1 MEYMSNCDFYEIR
14 FASTIS
20 DSDRKVLIDLYQPIV
35 GPVAISLFFK
45 FWSDAQTDQE
55 TGFYSID
62 KLITYLRITSDALLN
77 SRRLLEAMG
86 LLKTYVKVISEE
98 RKTYMF
104 CLYAPKQPKEFFDD
118 IFFKELLIKYI
129 GEKDVQRLTSYYR
142 NRIDL
147 TDFKDITTKF
157 GEVFYTDINN
167 FKNSIPSNIPTLV
180 GREEGNVYTSFD
192 IGKFLTLLASKNI
205 KDNFLTKEEIE
216 KISKIATIYG
226 ADEEILV
233 RYFEY
238 YCDFYAEKGKRLSEA
253 KLVSTLR
260 DNINYIESQKPI
272 QNPKNKNVKVRNMAP
287 DSSEF
292 ADFIKLVEITPPV
305 EFLKLRQNNTAPAFS
320 DIVLLKELATEFK
333 LPNDVINVL
342 IGYALDAK
350 KNMLIP
356 EYVKKIASAMNR
368 EGVTNAI
375 ETMNYLSSF
384 SRKKVKNKDSDKP
397 SYQPKA
403 SKKLFDEE
411 DNVEY
416 NEDLEDED

>member
-86 LLKTYVKVISEE
+86 LLKTYVKVINEE

-167 FKNSIPSNIPTLV
+167 FKNSIPSSIPTLV

-272 QNPKNKNVKVRNMAP
+272 QKPKNKNIKVRNMAP

-384 SRKKVKNKDSDKP
+384 SRKKAKNKDSDKP
-397 SYQPKA
+397 SYQPKTN
-403 SKKLFDEE
+403 KKLFDEE

>member
-55 TGFYSID
+55 KGFYSID

-77 SRRLLEAMG
+77 GRRLLEAMG
-86 LLKTYVKVISEE
+86 LMKTYVKVISEE

-104 CLYAPKQPKEFFDD
+104 CLYAPKQPKEFFNDL
-118 IFFKELLIKYI
+118 FFKELLVKYI
-129 GEKDVQRLTSYYR
+129 GEKDVQRLASFYK
-142 NRIDL
+142 NKIDL
-147 TDFKDITTKF
+147 TEFKDITTKF

-167 FKNSIPSNIPTLV
+167 FKNSIPSSIPTLV
-180 GREEGNVYTSFD
+180 GREEGSVYTSFD
-192 IGKFLTLLASKNI
+192 IGKFLSLLASKNI
-205 KDNFLTKEEIE
+205 KDNFLTKEEME

-226 ADEEILV
+226 SNEDTLAE
-233 RYFEY
+233 YFENY
-238 YCDFYAEKGKRLSEA
+238 INFYSEKGERVQFD
-253 KLVSTLR
+253 KLMETL
-260 DNINYIESQKPI
+260 
-272 QNPKNKNVKVRNMAP
+272 KNVNNYSTIMPKKEKVKAHNIEASDGKYKKMIQLM
-287 DSSEF
+287 E
-292 ADFIKLVEITPPV
+292 TCPPAKY
-305 EFLKLRQNNTAPAFS
+305 LSLLQNNTAPSSADLTLVS
-320 DIVLLKELATEFK
+320 TLATSYN
-333 LPNDVINVL
+333 LSNGVINALINYVL
-342 IGYALDAK
+342 QVKDNTLP
-350 KNMLIP
+350 KN
-356 EYVKKIASAMNR
+356 YVEKIAASLVR
-368 EGVTNAI
+368 EGVTTVI
-375 ETMNYLSSF
+375 ETLNYLNKTNK
-384 SRKKVKNKDSDKP
+384 RAKKAENKTS